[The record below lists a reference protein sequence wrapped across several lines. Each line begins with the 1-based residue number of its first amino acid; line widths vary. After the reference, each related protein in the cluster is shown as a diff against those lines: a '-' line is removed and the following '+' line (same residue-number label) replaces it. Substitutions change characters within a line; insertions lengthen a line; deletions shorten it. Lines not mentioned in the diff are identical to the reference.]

1 MPTFTVGWNNSFT
14 FGKFDANIFIRG
26 AFGHDLVN
34 SYRGFYENTEP
45 TTVINYNVVN
55 TKYFDPN
62 IKKATVNSVHV
73 EKADFVKL
81 DNMSIGYNFPMQGRS
96 VNRFRIY
103 VAAQNLFV
111 ITEYTG
117 VDPEVRYVDTN
128 DVDPNGFF
136 TPPPDPLSPGVER
149 RGTYFTTRT
158 FTLGLNLG
166 F

>member
-1 MPTFTVGWNNSFT
+1 
-14 FGKFDANIFIRG
+14 
-26 AFGHDLVN
+26 LVN

-45 TTVINYNVVN
+45 TTVINYNIVN
-55 TKYFDPN
+55 TRHFDPN
-62 IKKATVNSVHV
+62 IKKATVNSIHV

-81 DNMSIGYNFPMQGRS
+81 DNMSIGYSLPLQGKA

-111 ITEYTG
+111 ITDYTG

-136 TPPPDPLSPGVER
+136 PGLPDPLSPGVER

-158 FTLGLNLG
+158 FTFGVNLG